1 MAFGLSPVSLRS
13 YSQKL
18 ADSAYIH
25 FALVGEVRYRGKVV
39 EITCHPW
46 REPSGKVNADNDYH
60 LPEQSSGT
68 PLDPREFAHES
79 IE

>member
-1 MAFGLSPVSLRS
+1 M
-13 YSQKL
+13 
-18 ADSAYIH
+18 
-25 FALVGEVRYRGKVV
+25 
-39 EITCHPW
+39 EITRVFPQVW
-46 REPSGKVNADNDYH
+46 DGKVNADNDYH